1 MMCAADFRRIA
12 RESLKGKWGIALG
25 TGLVASLL
33 GGTIGSG
40 GTSVS
45 ANSASVEQRI
55 SSGELENFFYS
66 DAFRHLLPL
75 IFIIGA
81 IAVVWSLVILVLGGA
96 VSLGYAKFNLNLVDG
111 QPSRFD
117 DLFSEFHRSW
127 PAFCLQ
133 FLMGL
138 FVFLWSLLFIIPGI
152 LAAFSYSMATYIMAE
167 NPDMTAREAI
177 AASKEMMRG
186 NRWRLFCLGFSFIGW
201 SLLCVLTLGIG
212 TLWLR
217 PYEEAAPAA
226 VYRDLSGTAQP
237 AAPELG
243 EYRFDPSGDYQPPQ

>member
-25 TGLVASLL
+25 TGLVAALL

-40 GTSVS
+40 GASVN
-45 ANSASVEQRI
+45 ANSAGVQQRI
-55 SSGELENFFYS
+55 SSGELESIFYS
-66 DAFRHLLPL
+66 DTFRLLLPL

-81 IAVVWSLVILVLGGA
+81 ILTVWSLVMLVLGGA

-111 QPSRFD
+111 QPPRFD
-117 DLFSEFHRSW
+117 DLFSEFHRIW
-127 PAFCLQ
+127 PAFCLH

-138 FVFLWSLLFIIPGI
+138 FIVLWSLLFIIPGI
-152 LAAFSYSMATYIMAE
+152 LAAYSYAMAPYILAE

-201 SLLCVLTLGIG
+201 AILTALTLGIG

-217 PYEEAAPAA
+217 PYEEAAHAAFYREVSGAARPA
-226 VYRDLSGTAQP
+226 T
-237 AAPELG
+237 PEA
-243 EYRFDPSGDYQPPQ
+243 EWYTFDPSSDYQPPQ

>member
-25 TGLVASLL
+25 TGLVAALL
-33 GGTIGSG
+33 GGTISSS
-40 GTSVS
+40 GTSVNL
-45 ANSASVEQRI
+45 NSGNVQQRI
-55 SSGELENFFYS
+55 SSGDLESFFYS
-66 DAFRHLLPL
+66 DTFRHLLPL

-81 IAVVWSLVILVLGGA
+81 IITVWSLVMLVLGGA

-111 QPSRFD
+111 QPPRFD
-117 DLFSEFHRSW
+117 DLFSEFHRIW
-127 PAFCLQ
+127 PAFCLH

-138 FVFLWSLLFIIPGI
+138 FVVLWSLLFIIPGI
-152 LAAFSYSMATYIMAE
+152 LAAYSYAMAPYIMAE

-201 SLLCVLTLGIG
+201 AILAALTLGIG
-212 TLWLR
+212 ILWLR
-217 PYEEAAPAA
+217 PYEEAAHAA
-226 VYRDLSGTAQP
+226 FYRDLSGTAQP
-237 AAPELG
+237 TIQEDG
-243 EYRFDPSGDYQPPQ
+243 YRFDPSGDYQPPQ

>member
-1 MMCAADFRRIA
+1 MCAADFRRIA

-40 GTSVS
+40 GASFN
-45 ANSASVEQRI
+45 ANSAGVQQRL
-55 SSGELENFFYS
+55 SSGELDGIFYS

-81 IAVVWSLVILVLGGA
+81 ILAAWSLVMLVLGGA

-111 QPSRFD
+111 QPPRFD
-117 DLFSEFHRSW
+117 DLFSEFHRIW
-127 PAFCLQ
+127 PAFCLH

-138 FVFLWSLLFIIPGI
+138 FVVLWSLLFIIPGI
-152 LAAFSYSMATYIMAE
+152 LAAYSYAMAPYILAE

-186 NRWRLFCLGFSFIGW
+186 NRCRLFCLGFSFIGW
-201 SLLCVLTLGIG
+201 TILAALTLGIG

-217 PYEEAAPAA
+217 PYEEAAHAA
-226 VYRDLSGTAQP
+226 FYREVSGTARS
-237 AAPELG
+237 AIPETEG
-243 EYRFDPSGDYQPPQ
+243 YTFDPSADYQPPQ

>member
-25 TGLVASLL
+25 TGLVAALL
-33 GGTIGSG
+33 GGTISSS
-40 GTSVS
+40 GTSVNI
-45 ANSASVEQRI
+45 NSGNVQQRI
-55 SSGELENFFYS
+55 SSGDLESFFYS
-66 DAFRHLLPL
+66 DTFRHLLPL

-81 IAVVWSLVILVLGGA
+81 IITVWSLVMLVLGGA

-111 QPSRFD
+111 QPPRFD
-117 DLFSEFHRSW
+117 DLFSEFHRIW
-127 PAFCLQ
+127 PAFCLK
-133 FLMGL
+133 FLTGL
-138 FVFLWSLLFIIPGI
+138 FVVLWSLLFIIPGI
-152 LAAFSYSMATYIMAE
+152 LASFSYAMAPYILTE

-201 SLLCVLTLGIG
+201 AILAALTLGIG

-217 PYEEAAPAA
+217 PYEEAAHAA
-226 VYRDLSGTAQP
+226 FYREVSGTARP
-237 AAPELG
+237 AVPETEG
-243 EYRFDPSGDYQPPQ
+243 YTFDPLSDYQPPQ

>member
-1 MMCAADFRRIA
+1 MMRASDFRRIA

-25 TGLVASLL
+25 TGLVAALL
-33 GGTIGSG
+33 GGTISSS
-40 GTSVS
+40 GTSVNI
-45 ANSASVEQRI
+45 NSGNVQQRI
-55 SSGELENFFYS
+55 SSGELESFFYS
-66 DAFRHLLPL
+66 DTFRHLLPL

-81 IAVVWSLVILVLGGA
+81 IITVWSLVMLVLGGA

-111 QPSRFD
+111 QPLRFD
-117 DLFSEFHRSW
+117 DLFSEFHRIW

-138 FVFLWSLLFIIPGI
+138 FVVLWSLLFIIPGI
-152 LAAFSYSMATYIMAE
+152 LAAYSYAMAPYIMAE

-201 SLLCVLTLGIG
+201 AILAALTLGIG

-217 PYEEAAPAA
+217 PYEEAAQAA
-226 VYRDLSGTAQP
+226 FYRDLSGTGAR
-237 AAPELG
+237 ETDG
-243 EYRFDPSGDYQPPQ
+243 YTFDPSADYQPPQ